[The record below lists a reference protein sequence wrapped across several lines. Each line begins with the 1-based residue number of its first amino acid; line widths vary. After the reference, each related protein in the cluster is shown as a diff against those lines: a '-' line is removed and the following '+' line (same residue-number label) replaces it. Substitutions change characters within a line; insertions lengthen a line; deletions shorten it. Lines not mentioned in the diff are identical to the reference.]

1 MVALIGALP
10 QIITTIANALPQI
23 INAITGTL
31 VGNIDKIILAG
42 VKLLVALVQ
51 NLPAIISAVVK
62 AVPQIITGLVNAFG
76 EYISTMGNIGLNLIK
91 GLWNGIADA
100 ASWLRSKISGF
111 FGGVVDSI
119 KNFFG
124 IHSPSTLFRDEIGK
138 NMALGI
144 GVGFDKEMTGVA
156 KTIQDAIPTKLDM
169 PNFDIDT
176 GIHTAIDSTFSM
188 LDLGAKVDAL
198 TNITTEM
205 FPALLKAMDIK
216 ITLDDGTLVGR
227 LAPEIDKSLALL
239 KRRNYAY

>member
-1 MVALIGALP
+1 
-10 QIITTIANALPQI
+10 
-23 INAITGTL
+23 
-31 VGNIDKIILAG
+31 
-42 VKLLVALVQ
+42 
-51 NLPAIISAVVK
+51 
-62 AVPQIITGLVNAFG
+62 
-76 EYISTMGNIGLNLIK
+76 MGNIGLNLIR

-100 ASWLRSKISGF
+100 AGWLRSKISGF

-119 KNFFG
+119 KDFFG

-156 KTIQDAIPTKLDM
+156 KTMQDAIPTKLDM

-216 ITLDDGTLVGR
+216 ITLDDETLVGR
-227 LAPEIDKSLALL
+227 LAPEIDKSLAVL
-239 KRRNYAY
+239 KRRNFAY